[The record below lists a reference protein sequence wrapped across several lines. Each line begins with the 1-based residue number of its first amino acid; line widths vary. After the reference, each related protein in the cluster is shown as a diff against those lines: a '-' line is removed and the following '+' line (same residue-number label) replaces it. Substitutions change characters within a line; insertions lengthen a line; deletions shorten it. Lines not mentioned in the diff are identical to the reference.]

1 LEWLLFIPK
10 KLTHTTFKKSNFLS
24 REKPPVDHLS
34 IRGKIA
40 GLLLSFSHFFV
51 FLKSLSF
58 IQIIH
63 HMKNTFYILA
73 LILTFASCQKT
84 KEVSKIVVANWL
96 LGNWENKSD
105 DGHLLE
111 NWKKVNDSL
120 YDGESYFIKG
130 KDTLHFEKIQM
141 KQKGEA
147 LFYIAT
153 VKGQNND
160 KPITFVRND
169 TIEKQLVFENPK
181 HDFPQKIMYSQ
192 ITKESIVIQIS
203 GIQQGK
209 PSSERYS
216 MKKTE

>member
-1 LEWLLFIPK
+1 
-10 KLTHTTFKKSNFLS
+10 
-24 REKPPVDHLS
+24 
-34 IRGKIA
+34 
-40 GLLLSFSHFFV
+40 
-51 FLKSLSF
+51 
-58 IQIIH
+58 
-63 HMKNTFYILA
+63 MKNAILILILA
-73 LILTFASCQKT
+73 LTFTSCLKS
-84 KEVSKIVVANWL
+84 KEASKIVVADWL

-105 DGHLLE
+105 EGDLLE
-111 NWKKVNDSL
+111 TWKKVNDSL

-160 KPITFVRND
+160 KPVTFKHND

-181 HDFPQKIMYSQ
+181 HDFPQKIVYSQ
-192 ITKESIVIQIS
+192 ITKDSIIIQIS

-209 PSSERYS
+209 SSSERFS
-216 MKKTE
+216 MKKSK

>member
-1 LEWLLFIPK
+1 MKKVILSLLI
-10 KLTHTTFKKSNFLS
+10 
-24 REKPPVDHLS
+24 
-34 IRGKIA
+34 
-40 GLLLSFSHFFV
+40 
-51 FLKSLSF
+51 
-58 IQIIH
+58 
-63 HMKNTFYILA
+63 
-73 LILTFASCQKT
+73 ILTFASCQKS
-84 KEVSKIVVANWL
+84 KEVSKIVAADWL

-111 NWKKVNDSL
+111 SWKKVNDSL
-120 YDGESYFIKG
+120 YHGESYFIKG

-160 KPITFVRND
+160 KPVTFIHND

-181 HDFPQKIMYSQ
+181 HDFPQKIVYSL
-192 ITKESIVIQIS
+192 ITEDSIVIQIS

-209 PSSERYS
+209 PSSEQFS
-216 MKKTE
+216 MKKSK